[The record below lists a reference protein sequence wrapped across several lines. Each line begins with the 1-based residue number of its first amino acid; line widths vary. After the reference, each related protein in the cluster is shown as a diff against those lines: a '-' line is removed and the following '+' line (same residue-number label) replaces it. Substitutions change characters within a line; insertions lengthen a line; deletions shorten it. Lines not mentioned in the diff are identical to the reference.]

1 MPQGTGT
8 REKWRTGEALPGN
21 PERFDRSTRLRWRS
35 VKEAR
40 NMVAFEVK
48 RAV

>member
-1 MPQGTGT
+1 MPRGTGT
-8 REKWRTGEALPGN
+8 RERCRTGKALPGN
-21 PERFDRSTRLRWRS
+21 PERFGRSTRLRWNS
-35 VKEAR
+35 AKEAR